1 VTRSA
6 ARRRPRWAVPRP
18 RLLGR
23 AVHRE
28 LPGILAWS
36 AMLIVLIAVYSACW
50 PAIRGSAT
58 YQQVFGKLPDSYR
71 RLFATSELA
80 AATSYFNTE
89 LLTVT
94 APLVL
99 LIAAITTGTRCVAG
113 LEQTGELEMLLAH
126 PVSRT
131 RWVLEQATAV
141 LLGLVAIAGITTM
154 ALLAAD
160 LLAHTGLGLWRVVA
174 IGLHLAVLAS
184 WFGLLAVAVGAGTG
198 RPVLTRLVCTAVALV
213 AYLVNVLGALSERL
227 ATLRALSVFRWTLAN
242 DPLATGVHAPAL
254 AGVLSSAAVLL
265 LAGTTVFRRR
275 DLRR

>member
-1 VTRSA
+1 
-6 ARRRPRWAVPRP
+6 
-18 RLLGR
+18 
-23 AVHRE
+23 
-28 LPGILAWS
+28 
-36 AMLIVLIAVYSACW
+36 
-50 PAIRGSAT
+50 
-58 YQQVFGKLPDSYR
+58 VFGKLPDSYR